1 MWTEYSYL
9 SYRFDVGAFASLILC
24 FEITCFHWTDVLDLK
39 SDLGWDPWG
48 VLHLLQPRHFQHH
61 YGRNQTQSGVAD
73 ENGCPLVDLSE
84 GSVVCV
90 CVCVFGCGEK
100 VETASPLLI
109 NAVWPTD
116 FMWITATLW
125 IGEVKVHNITSHIK
139 FSCRRLTL
147 PQPLILSAWD
157 LVLHEPESSWV
168 LVLEELGGLKSS
180 FLDEPLAPVLTNMAP
195 ASVID
200 SSNKLLSAPWN
211 LREIRFHSPQSLL
224 DILVT
229 LSFFLVFVE
238 LGEAAAPVLPTLSQV
253 MCNGNKSKAVSST

>member
-90 CVCVFGCGEK
+90 CVCVCLAVAKKSKQLLLCWLMPFG
-100 VETASPLLI
+100 LLI
-109 NAVWPTD
+109 LCELQPPSGSGRLKFT
-116 FMWITATLW
+116 TLR
-125 IGEVKVHNITSHIK
+125 H
-139 FSCRRLTL
+139 
-147 PQPLILSAWD
+147 
-157 LVLHEPESSWV
+157 
-168 LVLEELGGLKSS
+168 
-180 FLDEPLAPVLTNMAP
+180 
-195 ASVID
+195 
-200 SSNKLLSAPWN
+200 
-211 LREIRFHSPQSLL
+211 
-224 DILVT
+224 T
-229 LSFFLVFVE
+229 LSFRAVDWHSHNPWFC
-238 LGEAAAPVLPTLSQV
+238 LPGTLCCMSRSRAG
-253 MCNGNKSKAVSST
+253 CWC